1 MLIVEGTD
9 LVGKTTLCRQLVET
23 LNALGRPHTYSWLG
37 LLPRG
42 WDYHWD
48 YVARMVNPV
57 VQDRFYLSE
66 AAYGVAARR
75 EPRLGTRELDLL
87 DAELRVRGGFTVLL
101 LAHDEVLEELYA
113 RKTQPELFEL
123 DVIRLS
129 DM

>member
-1 MLIVEGTD
+1 
-9 LVGKTTLCRQLVET
+9 
-23 LNALGRPHTYSWLG
+23 
-37 LLPRG
+37 
-42 WDYHWD
+42 
-48 YVARMVNPV
+48 MVNPV

-66 AAYGVAARR
+66 AAYSVAARR

-123 DVIRLS
+123 DVIRRANAMFRGLAQRTQHVYTLGS
-129 DM
+129 YPDYDEARRIVDEYVTWQDYVRETWKRDTRRSS